1 MRHRELHSNCM
12 LSHVCG
18 RASPGL
24 GNNLCDNRLMGK
36 RRLEWGSGTASGRQ
50 PRPGGGV
57 FGTLLTEWM
66 LRTCKRN
73 VNVQPCA
80 WMDQPRFSSPV
91 RALHARV
98 VRHRV

>member
-36 RRLEWGSGTASGRQ
+36 RRQVHGVLAVAESPSSGR
-50 PRPGGGV
+50 
-57 FGTLLTEWM
+57 
-66 LRTCKRN
+66 
-73 VNVQPCA
+73 A
-80 WMDQPRFSSPV
+80 WMDQPRFTSPV